1 MKLKITFAER
11 SQALRSRAPERGA
24 VDAQAAGRQDRSP
37 KSEVHPLRV
46 LWKAVLLF
54 VIGNL
59 VFALVNPPLG
69 KITLYNSLIPG
80 RLRFPYEDKASFYTV
95 GYSVP
100 INEDFDAM
108 FGAHVISRRKASNE
122 FRLILL
128 GDSATWGFG
137 LAADEML
144 SEQINR
150 LNIQTCD
157 GRVVRAYNLAYPF
170 SYLTRDLLLL
180 DKAMEYQPDMVLW
193 LVTLST
199 LEPKAAETNFIVP
212 HWQRYGQLADTY
224 DLKLTHF
231 SQPIQEPPLWDRTI
245 VGQRKRIKNLALLQT
260 FGVLWA
266 GTGIDNHE
274 SLRPEPGL
282 PSPNVAD
289 NLDYEGRSPDRSS
302 ELLNS
307 LLTNVLV
314 TAYDVAGDVPV
325 VLVNEPIFVASGKN
339 HLVRYNGFYPR
350 WVYDEYREFLLK
362 WTDEHDH
369 KLLDYW
375 NAVPPEDF
383 ADAYFHRRLSGE
395 KRFAEL
401 LAPEIKGLACP

>member
-1 MKLKITFAER
+1 MESKTTSAER
-11 SQALRSRAPERGA
+11 WKAFRSRVPERGA
-24 VDAQAAGRQDRSP
+24 VDSQSLGGGLPLRS
-37 KSEVHPLRV
+37 KVRPLRV
-46 LWKAVLLF
+46 LLKAILLF
-54 VIGNL
+54 VAANVI
-59 VFALVNPPLG
+59 FALVKPPLG
-69 KITLYNSLIPG
+69 RITLYNSMIPG
-80 RLRFPYEDKASFYTV
+80 RLRFPYEEKASFYTV

-108 FGAHVISRRKASNE
+108 FGSHVISRRKASNE

-150 LNIQTCD
+150 LDIQTCD

-180 DKAMEYQPDMVLW
+180 DKAMEYRPDLVFW
-193 LVTLST
+193 LISLST
-199 LEPKAAETNFIVP
+199 LEPKATETNFIAP
-212 HWQRYGQLADTY
+212 HWRRYGQLSDAY
-224 DLKLTHF
+224 ELKLTHF
-231 SQPIQEPPLWDRTI
+231 SPPIQEPAFWDRTI
-245 VGQRKRIKNLALLQT
+245 IGQRKHLKNIALTQT

-274 SLRPEPGL
+274 SLRPEPDL
-282 PSPNVAD
+282 PSPDVED
-289 NLDYEGRSPDRSS
+289 SLDYEGRLPEESS
-302 ELLNS
+302 DLFDS
-307 LLTNVLV
+307 LLMDVLV

-325 VLVNEPIFVASGKN
+325 ILVNEPIFVAEGRN
-339 HLVRYNGFYPR
+339 HLIRYNGFYPR
-350 WVYDEYREFLLK
+350 WVYDEYREFMVE

-375 NAVPPEDF
+375 NAIPPEDF
-383 ADAYFHRRLSGE
+383 ADAYFHRRVSGE
-395 KRFAEL
+395 KHFAEL
-401 LAPEIKGLACP
+401 LAREIKELACP